1 MAEVTDGAQSHIS
14 LSQVSPTQVSLS
26 QAAASAE
33 IGEMD
38 ARTLQLMLY
47 REIGI
52 AAVAAA
58 LAVSREDD
66 QPRLSPSATH
76 EMATNLLAN
85 DKAA

>member
-38 ARTLQLMLY
+38 ARALQLMLY
-47 REIGI
+47 REI
-52 AAVAAA
+52 AAA

-66 QPRLSPSATH
+66 QPYLSPSATH

>member
-1 MAEVTDGAQSHIS
+1 MAEVIDGVHSP
-14 LSQVSPTQVSLS
+14 LSASQLS
-26 QAAASAE
+26 ASVE
-33 IGEMD
+33 IGQMD
-38 ARTLQLMLY
+38 ARALQLMLY

-66 QPRLSPSATH
+66 QPYLSPSATH

>member
-1 MAEVTDGAQSHIS
+1 
-14 LSQVSPTQVSLS
+14 
-26 QAAASAE
+26 
-33 IGEMD
+33 MD
-38 ARTLQLMLY
+38 ARALQLMLY

>member
-1 MAEVTDGAQSHIS
+1 MAEVTDGVQSPIS
-14 LSQVSPTQVSLS
+14 HSQVSHSQVPHSQVS
-26 QAAASAE
+26 ASAE

-38 ARTLQLMLY
+38 ARALQLMLY

>member
-1 MAEVTDGAQSHIS
+1 MVEALEGVHSP
-14 LSQVSPTQVSLS
+14 LSASQLS
-26 QAAASAE
+26 SSSN

-38 ARTLQLMLY
+38 ARELQLMLY

-58 LAVSREDD
+58 LAVTREED
-66 QPRLSPSATH
+66 QPSPSLSATH
-76 EMATNLLAN
+76 DLATHLLAN